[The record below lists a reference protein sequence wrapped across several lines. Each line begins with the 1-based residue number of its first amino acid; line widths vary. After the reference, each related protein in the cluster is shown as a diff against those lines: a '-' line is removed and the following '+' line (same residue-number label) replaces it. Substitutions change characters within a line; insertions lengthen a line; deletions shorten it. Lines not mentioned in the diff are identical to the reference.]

1 MSNLDVIRAW
11 KDEQYRAGLRNSE
24 IVRLPAN
31 SAGTVAL
38 PLEDLVAAGTGE
50 TELTYPG
57 MCSCIGICPFT
68 IDLLCGS
75 TMEFFACTV
84 LACPPWIV

>member
-1 MSNLDVIRAW
+1 MSRPDVIRAW
-11 KDEQYRAGLRNSE
+11 KDEEYRASLRDFE
-24 IVRLPAN
+24 LALLPAN
-31 SAGTVAL
+31 PAGAVELPLDDLNSAGANEN
-38 PLEDLVAAGTGE
+38 P
-50 TELTYPG
+50 LTYPG

-75 TMEFFACTV
+75 TMEFLACTL